1 MYGSTSRDQWST
13 TAASS
18 SVDEDKTRSRMDGNK
33 EENVMESKP
42 SVNEKNGLE
51 NGAHDSHTV
60 KQVLF
65 F

>member
-1 MYGSTSRDQWST
+1 MYGSTSRVQWST
-13 TAASS
+13 TAASSSSS

-51 NGAHDSHTV
+51 NGAHDSHRGT
-60 KQVLF
+60 Q
-65 F
+65 